1 MLNKT
6 LQKNI
11 VKKNIKITEGIKLL
25 NNLAKK
31 ILIIVDNKNRLIGTI
46 TDGDIRRFII
56 SKKNKVFIYEI
67 MNKKP
72 KFIYYKN
79 IINLNEKFS
88 SLYKYVPVINQHKKI
103 IDIIE
108 HTDTFKDIA
117 ILIQAGGKGERLRPI
132 TKVTPKPLLTVKS
145 QSLLIQ
151 NINYLKSFNLNNIY
165 VGVNYQKKKIINYLN
180 SFNCNVKFINE
191 KKFLGTAGSL
201 KRITDPKFSNIL
213 IINADII
220 TNLNLNSLI
229 KEHIKLKADITIAVK
244 QNKIYIPYGV
254 VNIHKNTVKNISEKP
269 VINYHFNSGICLFKK
284 RAINMIKN
292 NETIDIPTLINKSIK
307 AGMKIKPYLFS
318 ETWIDV
324 GTKENLINLDS
335 FYKNK
340 F

>member
-1 MLNKT
+1 M
-6 LQKNI
+6 
-11 VKKNIKITEGIKLL
+11 
-25 NNLAKK
+25 
-31 ILIIVDNKNRLIGTI
+31 
-46 TDGDIRRFII
+46 
-56 SKKNKVFIYEI
+56 
-67 MNKKP
+67 
-72 KFIYYKN
+72 
-79 IINLNEKFS
+79 
-88 SLYKYVPVINQHKKI
+88 
-103 IDIIE
+103 
-108 HTDTFKDIA
+108 
-117 ILIQAGGKGERLRPI
+117 
-132 TKVTPKPLLTVKS
+132 
-145 QSLLIQ
+145 
-151 NINYLKSFNLNNIY
+151 
-165 VGVNYQKKKIINYLN
+165 
-180 SFNCNVKFINE
+180 
-191 KKFLGTAGSL
+191 